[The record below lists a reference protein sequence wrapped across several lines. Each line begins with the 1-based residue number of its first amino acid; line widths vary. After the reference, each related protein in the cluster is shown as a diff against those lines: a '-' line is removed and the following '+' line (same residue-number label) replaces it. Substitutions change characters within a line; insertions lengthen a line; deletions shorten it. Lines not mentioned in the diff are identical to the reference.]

1 MENLNISE
9 VLFYA
14 PKGLMLYSPIFGEV
28 EFIEIDGDNC
38 IVVRDK
44 HDNLR
49 WFYKYGTYFP
59 SDESN
64 YAEGECLLFPSIDNR
79 CWDNWQNILFP
90 KSIDFVCVDTITG
103 NKFILDHNGTFFSDG
118 TGSLFLTLIG
128 NSGNYLLNSVYA
140 SPSQTKEFFE
150 ELEKSDYE
158 WVSDTVVRKKQNKP
172 KFKVGDWLQYRNAK
186 PFLVKEIT
194 RQGYV
199 NGDDCLPFSWE
210 NEIHLWTI
218 ADAKDGDVLAA
229 QECYVIFKEI
239 DGLNIKC
246 HCTYHYMGF
255 NPSFHINTLQNKT
268 AFHPATK
275 EQRDLL
281 FQKMKEEGYEWNAEK
296 KELKKIDTLQPKF
309 KVGDWVV
316 NNNSGDVFQVT
327 EIKDDEYCLWPLY
340 GEICGYLR
348 IIDVDTDYHL
358 WTIQD
363 AKDGD
368 VLIDKSH
375 VGECVFI
382 FKEARPSDIK
392 TDVNNPLAIIGY
404 CGINHIG
411 FTSQLSGL
419 GFGDTVNCTY
429 YPATKEQRDLLFQK
443 MKEEGYQWDDDKK
456 ELKKIVAPQPKFK
469 VGDWIVNNEDGS
481 IGQITDIIY
490 DELGYGYNHTNG
502 WLHFVF
508 ENNYHLWT
516 IRDAK
521 DGDVLVTPPIK
532 GSENNVQI
540 FIFKGINNR
549 DYVDNC
555 IEYYCRVCNGVFYEN
570 KTGFMG
576 TTSSTFYP
584 ATKGQRDFLFQK
596 MKEEGYKWDVDAK
609 KLIKTTTPIPK
620 FKFGDIIKHKDTGVI
635 NSIKYV
641 CSDYYVLDNNQALF
655 FESQDMWE
663 LAASKANL
671 SLEDKVSMLTD
682 EILELKERVKELGIQ
697 EIKQCSD
704 KNRLDSLESKMI
716 ILDSHNINERLDA
729 LESKVNALG
738 LQAIRTTPL
747 LTSASDGMAEDNVTL
762 EDENEIIRKIKEIK
776 TQ

>member
-14 PKGLMLYSPIFGEV
+14 PNGLMLYSPIFGEV
-28 EFIEIDGDNC
+28 EFIEIDEDNC

-49 WFYKYGTYFP
+49 WFYEYGTYFP

-79 CWDNWQNILFP
+79 CWNDWQNILFP
-90 KSIDFVCVDTITG
+90 KSIGSVCVDTITG

-118 TGSLFLTLIG
+118 TGSLFLTLVG

-150 ELEKSDYE
+150 ELENSDYE
-158 WVSDTVVRKKQNKP
+158 WASGTVVRKKQNKP

-218 ADAKDGDVLAA
+218 A
-229 QECYVIFKEI
+229 
-239 DGLNIKC
+239 
-246 HCTYHYMGF
+246 
-255 NPSFHINTLQNKT
+255 
-268 AFHPATK
+268 
-275 EQRDLL
+275 
-281 FQKMKEEGYEWNAEK
+281 
-296 KELKKIDTLQPKF
+296 
-309 KVGDWVV
+309 
-316 NNNSGDVFQVT
+316 
-327 EIKDDEYCLWPLY
+327 
-340 GEICGYLR
+340 
-348 IIDVDTDYHL
+348 
-358 WTIQD
+358 D

-429 YPATKEQRDLLFQK
+429 YPATKEQRDFLFQKMKEAGYQWNPDKKELKKIDTLQPKFKVGDCVVNNNSGDVFQVTEIKDDEYCLWPLYGEICGYLRIIDVDTDYHLWTIEDAKDGDVLAGSKNDVILMFRGIGNKEWDDVIDYHCYYDCYRKNFIVQEDVKYWGNTENNQLKPATKEQRDLLFQK
-443 MKEEGYQWDDDKK
+443 MKEEGYEWNAEKK

-481 IGQITDIIY
+481 IGQITGIIY

-516 IRDAK
+516 IQDAK

-555 IEYYCRVCNGVFYEN
+555 IEYYCRVCEGVFYEN

-584 ATKGQRDFLFQK
+584 ATKGQREFLFQK

-609 KLIKTTTPIPK
+609 KLIKTTIPIPK

-641 CSDYYVLDNNQALF
+641 CSDYYVLDNSQALF

-663 LAASKANL
+663 LAASKANP
-671 SLEDKVSMLTD
+671 SLEDKVSILAD
-682 EILELKERVKELGIQ
+682 EILELKERVKALEIQ

-704 KNRLDSLESKMI
+704 KKR
-716 ILDSHNINERLDA
+716 
-729 LESKVNALG
+729 
-738 LQAIRTTPL
+738 
-747 LTSASDGMAEDNVTL
+747 
-762 EDENEIIRKIKEIK
+762 
-776 TQ
+776 

>member
-28 EFIEIDGDNC
+28 EFIEIDEDNC

-49 WFYKYGTYFP
+49 WFYEYGTYFP

-64 YAEGECLLFPSIDNR
+64 YAEGECLLFPSIEHR

-90 KSIDFVCVDTITG
+90 KSIGSVCVDTLTN

-118 TGSLFLTLIG
+118 TGSLFLTLVG

-172 KFKVGDWLQYRNAK
+172 KFKVGDWLQFRNAK

-199 NGDDCLPFSWE
+199 NGDDCLLFSWE
-210 NEIHLWTI
+210 NETHLWTI
-218 ADAKDGDVLAA
+218 EDAKDGDVLAGSKNDVILMFRGIGNKEWDDVIDYHCYYDCYRKNFIV
-229 QECYVIFKEI
+229 QEDVKYW
-239 DGLNIKC
+239 G
-246 HCTYHYMGF
+246 
-255 NPSFHINTLQNKT
+255 NTENNQLK
-268 AFHPATK
+268 PATK

-296 KELKKIDTLQPKF
+296 KELKKIDALN
-309 KVGDWVV
+309 VGDCVV

-358 WTIQD
+358 WTI
-363 AKDGD
+363 
-368 VLIDKSH
+368 
-375 VGECVFI
+375 E
-382 FKEARPSDIK
+382 
-392 TDVNNPLAIIGY
+392 
-404 CGINHIG
+404 
-411 FTSQLSGL
+411 
-419 GFGDTVNCTY
+419 
-429 YPATKEQRDLLFQK
+429 
-443 MKEEGYQWDDDKK
+443 
-456 ELKKIVAPQPKFK
+456 
-469 VGDWIVNNEDGS
+469 
-481 IGQITDIIY
+481 
-490 DELGYGYNHTNG
+490 
-502 WLHFVF
+502 
-508 ENNYHLWT
+508 
-516 IRDAK
+516 DAK

-555 IEYYCRVCNGVFYEN
+555 IEYYCRVCEGVFYEN

-584 ATKGQRDFLFQK
+584 ATKGQRDFLSQK
-596 MKEEGYKWDVDAK
+596 MKEKGYEWDAEK
-609 KLIKTTTPIPK
+609 KELKKIGTPQPK
-620 FKFGDIIKHKDTGVI
+620 FKVGDIIRNEPTGVI
-635 NSIKYV
+635 MTIKEIKDDSYITT
-641 CSDYYVLDNNQALF
+641 DGTMLLYKY
-655 FESQDMWE
+655 QDRWE
-663 LAASKANL
+663 LAGKSNL
-671 SLEDKVSMLTD
+671 SLEDKVAVLMD
-682 EILELKERVKELGIQ
+682 EILALKERVKALEIQ

-704 KNRLDSLESKMI
+704 KNKLDSLESKMI

-729 LESKVNALG
+729 LESRVFPISENCKSPNKE
-738 LQAIRTTPL
+738 
-747 LTSASDGMAEDNVTL
+747 EDNVTL
-762 EDENEIIRKIKEIK
+762 DEENESK
-776 TQ
+776 

>member
-28 EFIEIDGDNC
+28 EFIEIDEDNC

-49 WFYKYGTYFP
+49 WFYEYGTYFP

-90 KSIDFVCVDTITG
+90 KSIGSVCFDTITG

-118 TGSLFLTLIG
+118 TGSLFLTLVG

-150 ELEKSDYE
+150 ELEKTDYE
-158 WVSDTVVRKKQNKP
+158 WVSDTVVRKKQN
-172 KFKVGDWLQYRNAK
+172 R
-186 PFLVKEIT
+186 
-194 RQGYV
+194 
-199 NGDDCLPFSWE
+199 
-210 NEIHLWTI
+210 
-218 ADAKDGDVLAA
+218 
-229 QECYVIFKEI
+229 
-239 DGLNIKC
+239 
-246 HCTYHYMGF
+246 
-255 NPSFHINTLQNKT
+255 
-268 AFHPATK
+268 
-275 EQRDLL
+275 
-281 FQKMKEEGYEWNAEK
+281 
-296 KELKKIDTLQPKF
+296 PKF

-358 WTIQD
+358 WTIDD

-368 VLIDKSH
+368 VLVASDSSL
-375 VGECVFI
+375 FI
-382 FKEARPSDIK
+382 FAKVKDNSAYYYFSLCKNGSKEISDGNRAWE
-392 TDVNNPLAIIGY
+392 TANS
-404 CGINHIG
+404 CH
-411 FTSQLSGL
+411 
-419 GFGDTVNCTY
+419 
-429 YPATKEQRDLLFQK
+429 PATKEQRDLLFK
-443 MKEEGYQWDDDKK
+443 KIEEAGYQWDDDKK
-456 ELKKIVAPQPKFK
+456 ELKKRDTLQPKFK

-508 ENNYHLWT
+508 ENDFHLWT
-516 IRDAK
+516 IQDAK

-620 FKFGDIIKHKDTGVI
+620 FKFTTPIPKFKFGDIIKHKNAGAI

-641 CSDYYVLDNNQALF
+641 CSGYYVLDNNQVLF

-663 LAASKANL
+663 LVVSKVKPTI
-671 SLEDKVSMLTD
+671 EEKVNILAD
-682 EILELKERVKELGIQ
+682 EILALKERVKALEIQ
-697 EIKQCSD
+697 AIRQCSD
-704 KNRLDSLESKMI
+704 KNRLDALESKMI
-716 ILDSHNINERLDA
+716 ILDSHNINNRLDA
-729 LESKVNALG
+729 LESRVNALG

-747 LTSASDGMAEDNVTL
+747 LTSASDGMAEDNVAL
-762 EDENEIIRKIKEIK
+762 DEENESK
-776 TQ
+776 

>member
-28 EFIEIDGDNC
+28 EFIEIDEDNC

-49 WFYKYGTYFP
+49 WFYEYGTYFP

-64 YAEGECLLFPSIDNR
+64 YAEGECLLFPSIEHR

-90 KSIDFVCVDTITG
+90 KSIGSVCVDTLTN

-118 TGSLFLTLIG
+118 TGSLFLTLVG

-158 WVSDTVVRKKQNKP
+158 WVRDTVVRKKQNKP
-172 KFKVGDWLQYRNAK
+172 KFKVGDWLQFRNAK

-199 NGDDCLPFSWE
+199 NGDDCLLFSWE
-210 NEIHLWTI
+210 NETHLWTI
-218 ADAKDGDVLAA
+218 EDAKDGDVLAGSKNDVILMFRGIGNKEWDDVIDYHCYYDCYRKNFIV
-229 QECYVIFKEI
+229 QEDVKYW
-239 DGLNIKC
+239 G
-246 HCTYHYMGF
+246 
-255 NPSFHINTLQNKT
+255 NTENNQLK
-268 AFHPATK
+268 PATK

-296 KELKKIDTLQPKF
+296 KELKKIDALQPKF
-309 KVGDWVV
+309 NVGDCVV

-358 WTIQD
+358 WTI
-363 AKDGD
+363 
-368 VLIDKSH
+368 
-375 VGECVFI
+375 E
-382 FKEARPSDIK
+382 
-392 TDVNNPLAIIGY
+392 
-404 CGINHIG
+404 
-411 FTSQLSGL
+411 
-419 GFGDTVNCTY
+419 
-429 YPATKEQRDLLFQK
+429 
-443 MKEEGYQWDDDKK
+443 
-456 ELKKIVAPQPKFK
+456 
-469 VGDWIVNNEDGS
+469 
-481 IGQITDIIY
+481 
-490 DELGYGYNHTNG
+490 
-502 WLHFVF
+502 
-508 ENNYHLWT
+508 
-516 IRDAK
+516 DAK

-555 IEYYCRVCNGVFYEN
+555 IEYYCRVCEGVFYEN

-584 ATKGQRDFLFQK
+584 ATKGQRDFLSQK
-596 MKEEGYKWDVDAK
+596 MKEKGYEWDAEK
-609 KLIKTTTPIPK
+609 KELKKIGTPQPK
-620 FKFGDIIKHKDTGVI
+620 FKVGDIIRNEPTGVI
-635 NSIKYV
+635 MTIKEIKDDSYITT
-641 CSDYYVLDNNQALF
+641 DGTMLLYKY
-655 FESQDMWE
+655 QDRWE
-663 LAASKANL
+663 LAGKSNL
-671 SLEDKVSMLTD
+671 SLEDKVAVLMD
-682 EILELKERVKELGIQ
+682 EILALKERVKALEIQ

-704 KNRLDSLESKMI
+704 KNKLDSLESKMI

-729 LESKVNALG
+729 LESRVFPISENCKSPNKE
-738 LQAIRTTPL
+738 
-747 LTSASDGMAEDNVTL
+747 EDNVTL
-762 EDENEIIRKIKEIK
+762 DEENESK
-776 TQ
+776 

>member
-28 EFIEIDGDNC
+28 EFIEIDEDNC

-49 WFYKYGTYFP
+49 WFYEYGTYFP

-64 YAEGECLLFPSIDNR
+64 YAEGECLLFPSIEHR

-90 KSIDFVCVDTITG
+90 KSIGSVCVDTLTN

-118 TGSLFLTLIG
+118 TGSLFLTLVG

-186 PFLVKEIT
+186 PFLVEEIT

-210 NEIHLWTI
+210 NETHLWTI
-218 ADAKDGDVLAA
+218 ADAKDGDVLAGSKNDVILMFRGIGNA
-229 QECYVIFKEI
+229 RWDDIIDYHFYYDCYRENFIVQEDVNYW
-239 DGLNIKC
+239 G
-246 HCTYHYMGF
+246 
-255 NPSFHINTLQNKT
+255 NTENNQLK
-268 AFHPATK
+268 PATK

-296 KELKKIDTLQPKF
+296 KELKKIDALN
-309 KVGDWVV
+309 VGDCVV

-358 WTIQD
+358 WTI
-363 AKDGD
+363 
-368 VLIDKSH
+368 
-375 VGECVFI
+375 E
-382 FKEARPSDIK
+382 
-392 TDVNNPLAIIGY
+392 
-404 CGINHIG
+404 
-411 FTSQLSGL
+411 
-419 GFGDTVNCTY
+419 
-429 YPATKEQRDLLFQK
+429 
-443 MKEEGYQWDDDKK
+443 
-456 ELKKIVAPQPKFK
+456 
-469 VGDWIVNNEDGS
+469 
-481 IGQITDIIY
+481 
-490 DELGYGYNHTNG
+490 
-502 WLHFVF
+502 
-508 ENNYHLWT
+508 
-516 IRDAK
+516 DAK

-555 IEYYCRVCNGVFYEN
+555 IEYYCRVCEGVFYEN

-584 ATKGQRDFLFQK
+584 ATKGQRDFLSQK
-596 MKEEGYKWDVDAK
+596 MKEKGYEWDAEK
-609 KLIKTTTPIPK
+609 KELKKIGTPQPK
-620 FKFGDIIKHKDTGVI
+620 FKVGDIIRNEPTGVI
-635 NSIKYV
+635 MTIKEIKDDSYITT
-641 CSDYYVLDNNQALF
+641 DGTMLLYKY
-655 FESQDMWE
+655 QDRWE
-663 LAASKANL
+663 LAGKSNL
-671 SLEDKVSMLTD
+671 SLEDKVAVLMD
-682 EILELKERVKELGIQ
+682 EILALKERVKALEIQ

-704 KNRLDSLESKMI
+704 KNKLDSLESKMI

-729 LESKVNALG
+729 LESRVFPISENCKSPNKE
-738 LQAIRTTPL
+738 
-747 LTSASDGMAEDNVTL
+747 EDNVTL
-762 EDENEIIRKIKEIK
+762 DEENESK
-776 TQ
+776 